1 MCKIIFIGNYKGG
14 VGKTT
19 ATLNL
24 ADYFSKQGKK
34 ILTIDLDPQSSLSE
48 IQVSNFSNGNLLK
61 DIPDSETLN
70 YIFDLSIKKIENYP
84 SLKLDFSKSVVRIK
98 DDFYSYIPSS
108 LFYRKGGHGL
118 DNLAIKMKG
127 NIEYLSILKNYL
139 DTIKNE
145 FDYIFID
152 CPPSSNLITQS
163 AFLLSDFY
171 LIPTVLDEISTN
183 GVIHYIHTVKDT
195 YKKYCDDEVDGI
207 LAKHYFGDAP
217 KLIGIFY
224 NLIRGQVDYTVAD
237 KNFKE
242 ALKEKGLEAYVFS
255 SKINNYID
263 IARSTEKGMPSEK
276 RLDFNEFSSEVL
288 NKISN
293 M

>member
-1 MCKIIFIGNYKGG
+1 MN
-14 VGKTT
+14 
-19 ATLNL
+19 
-24 ADYFSKQGKK
+24 
-34 ILTIDLDPQSSLSE
+34 
-48 IQVSNFSNGNLLK
+48 
-61 DIPDSETLN
+61 
-70 YIFDLSIKKIENYP
+70 
-84 SLKLDFSKSVVRIK
+84 FSKSIIKRK

-145 FDYIFID
+145 FDYIIID

-183 GVIHYIHTVKDT
+183 GVIHYIHTVQNT
-195 YKKYCDDEVDGI
+195 YSRYCDDEVDGI

-224 NLIRGQVDYTVAD
+224 NLIRGQVDYTVAK
-237 KNFKE
+237 KNFNE

-263 IARSTEKGMPSEK
+263 IARSTEKGMSSE
-276 RLDFNEFSSEVL
+276 RRFDFENFSSEVL
-288 NKISN
+288 KKISE
-293 M
+293 MQEK